1 MHFFD
6 SYAFIEIIRGNPN
19 YSRFRESEI
28 ATSKLNLMEVYYYIL
43 RKFGKE
49 AADKFYDDA
58 VQYSIEIADS
68 EMKNAMFFRLQNKS
82 LNLSYVDCIGYVLA
96 RSSGLKFLTGD
107 IQFKDMSN
115 VEFVK

>member
-1 MHFFD
+1 
-6 SYAFIEIIRGNPN
+6 
-19 YSRFRESEI
+19 
-28 ATSKLNLMEVYYYIL
+28 
-43 RKFGKE
+43 
-49 AADKFYDDA
+49 
-58 VQYSIEIADS
+58 
-68 EMKNAMFFRLQNKS
+68 MKNAMFFRLQNKS